1 MKVCLISYFF
11 PPNNSSGS
19 QRWSKL
25 VKCLHRS
32 GYDVCVIANVG
43 DSFGGED
50 PERGV
55 EMNGYARVYRIF
67 HRVPHRPPL
76 MAESLLKE
84 ALKFFV
90 VPDSRLPF
98 FVRNL
103 RRIERIVEMERPD
116 VLIATAPPFSALL
129 LARFLSVRT
138 GVPFVADLRDP
149 WLNDPQRPNRWAK
162 YLLER
167 WALSGARAVMV
178 VNDREIYREAER
190 FNRRVFLLEHAY
202 DPEDYALEPVP
213 HPGEVWVSHI
223 GSLFS
228 EPQRKL
234 LEGVRRALPD
244 GFRLRL
250 FGPGAD
256 RVLNRREAFR
266 EMVSADVLLVVIL
279 SRRKENRAS
288 SVKFYDYLG
297 AGKPIVVV
305 SENPFLIGRAKMLGL
320 EVAPPGVEE
329 VVGAVV
335 RAHRKNRTPNRKRYE
350 YRLDVACCK
359 LKGILGSVL

>member
-11 PPNNSSGS
+11 PPNNSSGA

-25 VKCLHRS
+25 VKCLRRS

-50 PERGV
+50 PERGI
-55 EMNGYARVYRIF
+55 EMRRYARVYRIF

-76 MAESLLKE
+76 MAESPLKE

-98 FVRNL
+98 FVRNF
-103 RRIERIVEMERPD
+103 RRMERIVAEERPD
-116 VLIATAPPFSALL
+116 VLVATAPPFSALL
-129 LARFLSVRT
+129 AARLLSVRT
-138 GVPFVADLRDP
+138 GIPFVADLRDP

-167 WALSGARAVMV
+167 WSLSGASAVMV
-178 VNDREIYREAER
+178 VNDREIYREALR

-202 DPEDYALEPVP
+202 DPDDYALEPLP

-228 EPQRKL
+228 TPQRRL
-234 LEGVRRALPD
+234 LEEVGRALPE

-250 FGPGAD
+250 FGPGTG

-279 SRRKENRAS
+279 SKRRENRAS

-297 AGKPIVVV
+297 AGKPVVVV
-305 SENPFLIGRAKMLGL
+305 SENPFLVERAERLGL
-320 EVAPPGVEE
+320 EVAPPQAEE
-329 VVGAVV
+329 VARAVV
-335 RAHRKNRTPNRKRYE
+335 RAYYGNKVPNRRRYE
-350 YRLDVACCK
+350 YRLDVACCG
-359 LKGILGSVL
+359 LRRVLSSVL